1 VNKVTSTNR
10 SLIASRR
17 RGPQSTDQASGL
29 NRLTEVLCRSLCP
42 LLVVLLLLTLLQVEV
57 VETAVEVVEVA
68 AAAAAMAVAYAAM
81 TAGLRRGH
89 RQDLRVSRPP
99 EAT

>member
-68 AAAAAMAVAYAAM
+68 AAAAAMAV
-81 TAGLRRGH
+81 GLRRGH